1 MQPVLSASVRTLEAE
16 VTINKKCLMGN
27 KRNLGKVAFLK
38 ELFSEHFIF
47 YGEFEGRLNRE
58 ALTLR
63 MCHVASM
70 LNS

>member
-38 ELFSEHFIF
+38 ELFSMHFIF
-47 YGEFEGRLNRE
+47 IESLKGE
-58 ALTLR
+58 
-63 MCHVASM
+63 
-70 LNS
+70 